1 MSASALLQPA
11 KVGSLDLPNRVI
23 MAPLTRQR
31 SQQPGN
37 IPYALNA
44 AYYSQRANAGL
55 IISEA
60 TQVCPEGQGYAW
72 TPGIYSAEQIAG
84 WQQTT
89 QAVHDAGG
97 RIFLQLWHVGRIS
110 HNLLQ
115 PGAAD
120 PVAPSAIQAK
130 AECFVQEASGKAYKT
145 ATAKPRAL
153 STEEL
158 ETVKSAYADGT
169 RNALKAGFDGVEVH
183 AANGYLLDQ
192 FLCPNSN
199 QREDGYGGSIEKRA
213 RFVLEVLDDVIA
225 AAGDSGKVGIRISP
239 MGTFNGVADDNPH
252 ATFQY
257 LVAELNKRNLGYLHV
272 NRPDWV
278 GGVYEGF
285 DELLAEIRAAYQG
298 TLILAGGMNAE
309 SGHAAIESG
318 LADLIAFGRP
328 YIANPDLV
336 QRIETNAEWND
347 INPKTLYGGGA
358 EGYTDYPVLKP

>member
-1 MSASALLQPA
+1 MTAHTLLQPV
-11 KVGSLDLPNRVI
+11 KIGNLDLPNRVV

-31 SQQPGN
+31 AQQPGN
-37 IPYALNA
+37 IPHALNA
-44 AYYSQRANAGL
+44 TYYRQRANAGL

-72 TPGIYSAEQIAG
+72 SPGIHSAEQIAG
-84 WQQTT
+84 WQQVTD
-89 QAVHDAGG
+89 AVHDAGG

-115 PGAAD
+115 PDGVA

-130 AECFVQEASGKAYKT
+130 AECFVEDAEGKAYKT
-145 ATAKPRAL
+145 ATAMPRAL
-153 STEEL
+153 TTAEL
-158 ETVKSAYADGT
+158 AEVRKAYADGT

-199 QREDGYGGSIEKRA
+199 QRDDGYGGSIENRA

-239 MGTFNGVADDNPH
+239 MGTFNGVADDNPQ
-252 ATFQY
+252 ATFAY
-257 LVAELNKRNLGYLHV
+257 LVAELNKRKLGYLHV
-272 NRPDWV
+272 NKPDWV

-285 DELLAEIRAAYQG
+285 DELLGEIRKAYQG
-298 TLILAGGMNAE
+298 TLILAGGMQADT
-309 SGHAAIESG
+309 GAAAIESG

-336 QRIETNAEWND
+336 QRIEAGADWNQ

-358 EGYTDYPVLKP
+358 EGYTDYPALG